1 MADSPETLLEA
12 LHMTKNGRCKNSKNG
27 KVLLA
32 KDENIVYSWIRLQ
45 PAGLEDLIAKTGF
58 PASRVLSVLTGL
70 ELKGL
75 IREVQKNHYVR
86 TDLKITDG

>member
-1 MADSPETLLEA
+1 M
-12 LHMTKNGRCKNSKNG
+12 
-27 KVLLA
+27 
-32 KDENIVYSWIRLQ
+32 YSWIRLQ

-86 TDLKITDG
+86 TDLKITDSFSVPVFAQVAANPSTEKAYLVVGFTLQP